1 MPAKRKKVGVRKS
14 RTGLKSISLDQEFTR
29 FKQNFR
35 EEVSKE
41 TVSDIIKAFVR
52 DSFTESESKNILAN
66 PEYHF
71 AMFSDFAAAIHWQ
84 SCGKEFPEA
93 YSEYTQR
100 VKEHYRRLLTTA
112 QGSNKEDD
120 SKPAARKI
128 SPVELLKAKVSET
141 VLSDIDALE
150 DEWTQKEKSSYD
162 IYSAFQKYDLKP
174 KAASIVIE
182 FINDRLDEYNAV
194 VNKSCDQL
202 LEAFSHLNIAEVK
215 RRVKV
220 FHNMLSDLDKIQSM
234 GRAQRKPRRRKTI
247 TSDKQIKALKYQKSN
262 DNYKISSV
270 AAESIIGATRLY
282 TFNTKTRVITE
293 YVTDSPNGFAVK
305 GTTLK
310 NFDESLSRSTRL
322 RRPDDFLPVV
332 LKRTPRQIDKEF
344 QKLTTKI
351 SAPNGRI
358 NSDTILLRTLDK

>member
-1 MPAKRKKVGVRKS
+1 MPVKRRKIGVRKA
-14 RTGLKSISLDQEFTR
+14 RTGLKSISLNQEFTR

-41 TVSDIIKAFVR
+41 TVSDIIKSFVR
-52 DSFTESESKNILAN
+52 DSFTENESKNILAN

-84 SCGKEFPEA
+84 SSGKEFPEA

-100 VKEHYRRLLTTA
+100 VKEHYRRLLTA
-112 QGSNKEDD
+112 SQDSEQEDE
-120 SKPAARKI
+120 SKPVAKKI

-150 DEWTQKEKSSYD
+150 DEWTRNKKNSYD
-162 IYSAFQKYDLKP
+162 VYSAFQKYDLKP
-174 KAASIVIE
+174 KAASIVIQ

-194 VNKSCDQL
+194 IDKSCDQL
-202 LEAFSHLNIAEVK
+202 VEAFSHLKLTEVK
-215 RRVKV
+215 RRVKE
-220 FHNMLSDLDKIQSM
+220 FHKMLSDLDKIQSM
-234 GRAQRKPRRRKTI
+234 GRAQRKPRKRKTI
-247 TSDKQIKALKYQKSN
+247 TADKQIKALKYQQSN
-262 DNYKISSV
+262 DQYKISSV
-270 AAESIIGATRLY
+270 SPESVIGATRLY

-293 YVTDSPNGFAVK
+293 YVTDSPNGLTVK

-322 RRPDDFLPVV
+322 RKPDDFLPLV
-332 LKRTPRQIDKEF
+332 LKKTPRQIDKEF
-344 QKLTTKI
+344 KKLTTKI